1 MLGFLPFSLSPE
13 CFCWMLGCVSRG
25 SGGGPGSGA
34 PQSSPTSAP
43 RAAPGRLC
51 VPGAR
56 GSGGRWLFLFQ
67 HIKFFCS
74 FLIFWAFFSPFLK
87 TSSCESENVS
97 SRWMCACM
105 ESLEQPADLSTRM
118 GFLLRALTLC
128 SCRES
133 SFGGKGPASLQTS
146 SSSFEQIKAA
156 IPNQIQKDAFYGM
169 LEKLRL
175 LPTSSVYFSITG
187 ISLSLNEFSTN
198 L

>member
-1 MLGFLPFSLSPE
+1 MFRGAQAGVRAAEHPSPLPHQHPGLHPAGCVVFLEHVALEVVGCFYSSTSSSSAASLS
-13 CFCWMLGCVSRG
+13 
-25 SGGGPGSGA
+25 SGLFF
-34 PQSSPTSAP
+34 SSP
-43 RAAPGRLC
+43 
-51 VPGAR
+51 
-56 GSGGRWLFLFQ
+56 
-67 HIKFFCS
+67 FF
-74 FLIFWAFFSPFLK
+74 K
-87 TSSCESENVS
+87 TSSCESENVL

-105 ESLEQPADLSTRM
+105 ESLEQPAGLSTRM

-187 ISLSLNEFSTN
+187 ISLSLNEFSTH